1 MSVQIA
7 MEVVHRNATILLVAF
22 TAVVTKDTRLH
33 PMPDPVLVSKVNQ
46 IEFKVE
52 LFFCVCVL

>member
-1 MSVQIA
+1 

-33 PMPDPVLVSKVNQ
+33 PMTDPVLVSKVNQ
-46 IEFKVE
+46 IEFKVK